1 MGHKESNQTSE
12 QNCTPLSLITVNNFL
27 YIEPPKKAAAKP
39 DKKKDN
45 KKKQKAEAKQK
56 KLEKEKVM
64 NIIC

>member
-1 MGHKESNQTSE
+1 MGRKESNK
-12 QNCTPLSLITVNNFL
+12 QNCTSLSLITVINFL
-27 YIEPPKKAAAKP
+27 YIEPPKKAVAKP

-64 NIIC
+64 NAIS